1 MVFTTN
7 SDFYVAIQ
15 DAGINRLV
23 KHVMRKRPSLFNY
36 GTPLVALNPQLLC
49 QQVEVAPEVLQAGN
63 PLVTELS
70 PLPVIQTS
78 YALNYAVQLTKGEL
92 DFHPS
97 NVFALSPE
105 LNPPL
110 ANQHLGVH
118 FQVCAGV
125 GCPPETSFPNPFPGR
140 KTAKPTLSAISYARR
155 GSASGVSIPT
165 VGGISQGGDITVL
178 PTQELDCF
186 CLDLYATGGAKIT
199 GSFGNQQIL
208 PFVDGIDIVDLKP
221 DAYRKHN

>member
-1 MVFTTN
+1 MVFTAN

-36 GTPLVALNPQLLC
+36 GTSLVVSNPQLLC
-49 QQVEVAPEVLQAGN
+49 QQVDVAPEVLQAGN
-63 PLVTELS
+63 PLVTVMS
-70 PLPVIQTS
+70 PLPVIQTP

-97 NVFALSPE
+97 NVFTLPPD
-105 LNPPL
+105 LHPPL

-125 GCPPETSFPNPFPGR
+125 GCPSETSFPNPFPGR
-140 KTAKPTLSAISYARR
+140 KTAKPIH
-155 GSASGVSIPT
+155 VS
-165 VGGISQGGDITVL
+165 D
-178 PTQELDCF
+178 
-186 CLDLYATGGAKIT
+186 
-199 GSFGNQQIL
+199 
-208 PFVDGIDIVDLKP
+208 
-221 DAYRKHN
+221 